1 MTWHAH
7 RTAIRRSR
15 RSRRL
20 LPGHALRTSSPD
32 LTPLPGV
39 DPAERLARRAAWG
52 HEQTW
57 RFDRSELTGRITTG
71 LAVAVMVLVLLL
83 VSTSSSQPLERAV
96 TAQAYLETVQ
106 TQSIGPVSPSEP
118 ASLTL

>member
-1 MTWHAH
+1 
-7 RTAIRRSR
+7 
-15 RSRRL
+15 
-20 LPGHALRTSSPD
+20 
-32 LTPLPGV
+32 V